1 MKLITEKFNVNQKK
15 TYLYIYKNENS
26 YSIFHT
32 FLLFT
37 QLSQW
42 KCIYMSPQATPIQS
56 KMQFRMDWGLE
67 PRGFVSTRLTIK
79 LDEMKLKT
87 IYGNGDIQMI

>member
-1 MKLITEKFNVNQKK
+1 MLTFQLTMDTLKRIFSAK
-15 TYLYIYKNENS
+15 TQTN
-26 YSIFHT
+26 T
-32 FLLFT
+32 CT
-37 QLSQW
+37 
-42 KCIYMSPQATPIQS
+42 YMSPQATPIQS

>member
-1 MKLITEKFNVNQKK
+1 
-15 TYLYIYKNENS
+15 
-26 YSIFHT
+26 
-32 FLLFT
+32 
-37 QLSQW
+37 
-42 KCIYMSPQATPIQS
+42 MSPQATPIQS

-87 IYGNGDIQMI
+87 IYGNVLWLPTSIYIMHSFFRTAYIHFVYYKTASCVYGAPVYL